1 MTKTEKRKFP
11 LELLKELPEK
21 RFGYYKGITVA
32 HTILQK
38 CYDTVLD
45 IIHEPA
51 GRQLVMVVG
60 PPRAGKTFLLEWL
73 ESEIRS
79 EWALQQ
85 ASDPGRIPIA
95 SVEIPGKDTIKS
107 SWTPIYDRALRALEE
122 PLINQKVIYGD
133 VTLRPTVSGKF
144 TYSDRIRGGKLRYA
158 LEEAIKNRRPFAIF
172 LDEIHH
178 LLGMAGLSFQDQMD
192 CLKSLANMTNT
203 LLVLYGTYEAMELN
217 DLSDQLT
224 LRTKIDHL
232 RRYTESNEDQ
242 ADFEGTVH
250 SFQLEMPFR
259 TTPDILKYSDY
270 LYERSLGC
278 VGIIRNWLLQAYRS
292 ALKEDSPTLT
302 LKHLKENA
310 PLSAKQALTMLK
322 NIKLKEG
329 EFYEKVGKEDIISK
343 RDDADAL
350 AAKKSTKKNN
360 PDEQAEQAVKPR
372 PRGRR
377 GRAFERALERDETGR
392 KERAA

>member
-1 MTKTEKRKFP
+1 MSKSKDREFP
-11 LELLKELPEK
+11 KKLLKEPPDK
-21 RFGYYKGITVA
+21 RFSYYKGITVA
-32 HTILQK
+32 HTILQQA
-38 CYDTVLD
+38 YDKVLD

-51 GRQLVMVVG
+51 GRQIVMVVG

-85 ASDPGRIPIA
+85 ASDPGRIPVA

-107 SWTPIYDRALRALEE
+107 SWTPIYDRVLRALEE

-133 VTLRPTVSGKF
+133 VILRPTVGGKF
-144 TYSDRIRGGKLRYA
+144 TYSDRVRGGKLRYA

-192 CLKSLANMTNT
+192 CLKSLANLTNT
-203 LLVLYGTYEAMELN
+203 LLVLYGTYEAVELI

-224 LRTKIDHL
+224 LRSKIVHL
-232 RRYTESNEDQ
+232 RRYTESKEDQ
-242 ADFEGTVH
+242 ADFEGAINT
-250 SFQLEMPFR
+250 FQLEMPLR
-259 TTPDILKYSDY
+259 KTPDLLKYSDY

-278 VGIIRNWLLQAYRS
+278 VGIIRNWLLQAYHF

-302 LKHLKENA
+302 LKHLKKNA
-310 PLSAKQALTMLK
+310 PLSAKQALTMLT

-350 AAKKSTKKNN
+350 AAQKSAKKNS
-360 PDEQAEQAVKPR
+360 PDEQAAKPK